1 VQAVTARRGV
11 IVGCAL
17 GLASGWNIANLGA
30 IASDLADAYGIGLAG
45 VGLFTTALFVTH
57 TGIQVPGGR
66 VSDRFGSTLAGLLA
80 LGCILAGDLL
90 ALTVAEPAVAI
101 AARAVTGVGT
111 GLTFIAGNAIVRES
125 GGSPFAQGLF
135 GGVGL
140 AGGGLALAIVP
151 QLEGGLDWRAP
162 YWSSLAIALVAVAA
176 LLSSGRRRPA
186 ATPATPAAA
195 AEGPA
200 GAEGGSV
207 LRDPRLRRLAVLY
220 TCSYGVTVLVAN
232 WVTELLERQS
242 GLSDT
247 TAGAV
252 GALTLL
258 VGIVSR
264 PLGGWV
270 LRRHPE
276 VVRPALVAGFVAG
289 AAGTLVLAAGGPAAV
304 AVVGGVLVGAGAGMS
319 FAPVFT
325 GAAVTR
331 PDAPG
336 TAVGLVNG
344 VANFVVLVGTPLVGL
359 TFSLPGDGRI
369 GFALIAAAWL
379 VAVAV
384 IPSRR
389 ALGAAPA

>member
-1 VQAVTARRGV
+1 MTARRGV
-11 IVGCAL
+11 TIGCVL

-30 IASDLADAYGIGLAG
+30 MASDLADAYGIGLAG
-45 VGLFTTALFVTH
+45 VGLFTTALFITH

-66 VSDRFGSTLAGLLA
+66 VSDRFGSTVTGLLA
-80 LGCILAGDLL
+80 LACIVAGDLL
-90 ALTVAEPAVAI
+90 ALTVAEAAVAI
-101 AARAVTGVGT
+101 PARALTGLGT

-151 QLEGGLDWRAP
+151 HLEGALDWRAP
-162 YWSSLAIALVAVAA
+162 YWSSLGIALVAAAA
-176 LLSSGRRRPA
+176 LVAGGRRSRDAAPA
-186 ATPATPAAA
+186 LRVRAAA
-195 AEGPA
+195 AGTAA
-200 GAEGGSV
+200 GARAVSV
-207 LRDPRLRRLAVLY
+207 WRDPHLRRLAVVY
-220 TCSYGVTVLVAN
+220 TCSYGVTVIVAN

-242 GLSDT
+242 GLSDS

-258 VGIVSR
+258 VGIISR
-264 PLGGWV
+264 PFGGWV

-276 VVRPALVAGFVAG
+276 VIRGALAAGFVAG
-289 AAGTLVLAAGGPAAV
+289 AAGTLVLAAGGPAAL
-304 AVVGGVLVGAGAGMS
+304 AVLGGVLVGGGAGMS
-319 FAPVFT
+319 FAPTFT
-325 GAAVTR
+325 GAAATR

-336 TAVGLVNG
+336 ASVGLVNG
-344 VANFVVLVGTPLVGL
+344 VANFVVLVGTPLIGL
-359 TFSLPGDGRI
+359 TFSLPGDGRV

-379 VAVAV
+379 VALTV

-389 ALGAAPA
+389 ALGAVPA